1 MGSLTRLVKLLGLFA
16 FGSGYCM
23 INCAAI
29 GLIRPAGILLQ
40 LTPAGW
46 LPLPAGLLGVA
57 PLRGIGLPWASHWK
71 SVLGAPVTFG
81 LMIAPMGF
89 VRPKASFV
97 KSPVRIASVGTAPK
111 NGTPWR

>member
-23 INCAAI
+23 INCLAI

-46 LPLPAGLLGVA
+46 LPLPAGLPGVA
-57 PLRGIGLPWASHWK
+57 PFRGIGLPRASHWK
-71 SVLGAPVTFG
+71 SVLGAPDTLG
-81 LMIAPMGF
+81 LVIAPIRFGCP
-89 VRPKASFV
+89 RGLFV
-97 KSPVRIASVGTAPK
+97 KSPLFIASVGTRPI
-111 NGTPWR
+111 NGMPWR